1 VKKLLITRAIPEEV
15 LANFRDKVEITSQPE
30 GATLSQE
37 EAIKLLGDYDAL
49 MTLGFRANSAV
60 IDAGT
65 KLKVIGNL
73 GVGYDNI
80 DWEYCTKKKVAV
92 VNTPHEV
99 MHPTAEL
106 ALSIILALTRQI
118 VYFDK
123 RLRQTLNTS
132 SLTSSFA
139 RGSTAMYGRT
149 LGIIGFG
156 RIGKALAFKAKGLG
170 MKIIY
175 NDVIRATPEQ
185 EAEAGAKFMEF
196 DEVLK
201 TADVIT
207 IHCPFL
213 PQNFHLISDREFGL
227 MKPTAYFV
235 NAARGPITDEAA
247 LIRALKEKKI
257 AGAGLDVFEKEP
269 LVSPELAK
277 FDNVVIVPHIGTLA
291 YDVRLAMATEALT
304 GIVGVLNGEV
314 PYNVVNPEV
323 LG

>member
-1 VKKLLITRAIPEEV
+1 LKKLILTRSIPEEV
-15 LANFRDKVEITSQPE
+15 LVNFRDKVDITAPPE
-30 GATLSQE
+30 GKTLSHE
-37 EAIKLLGDYDAL
+37 EAVNGK
-49 MTLGFRANSAV
+49 N
-60 IDAGT
+60 
-65 KLKVIGNL
+65 LKVIGNL

-80 DWEYCTKKKVAV
+80 DWAHCTKKKVAV
-92 VNTPHEV
+92 VNTPREV

-106 ALSIILALTRQI
+106 TLSIILALTRQI

-132 SLTSSFA
+132 PLTSSFPH
-139 RGSTAMYGRT
+139 GSTSMYGKT

-185 EAEAGAKFMEF
+185 ESELQAEYMSF
-196 DEVLK
+196 DSVLK
-201 TADVIT
+201 NADVISV
-207 IHCPFL
+207 HCPFL
-213 PQNFHLISDREFGL
+213 PENFHLINDRAFDL

-269 LVSPELAK
+269 IVSPELAE

-304 GIVGVLNGEV
+304 GIVGVLNGEI

-323 LG
+323 LR